1 VLAAAAADIASMA
14 SVNAAPKSETVKSLA
29 AAMDLAGFDKAQFSD
44 VLQGGASWP
53 AIKANV
59 AGLVEKA
66 AAWDVAAATTEQGEA
81 AKAGIDGVD
90 AAAVPFTHIAATS
103 GSAGA
108 AAEWVAA
115 AAAHIEAYAAFKAKE
130 AEAAEAAAAAAAEAG
145 AE

>member
-1 VLAAAAADIASMA
+1 MYKTVLKEPSKEHGL
-14 SVNAAPKSETVKSLA
+14 VGVEEVLLPSL
-29 AAMDLAGFDKAQFSD
+29 
-44 VLQGGASWP
+44 VVQGGASWP